1 MDTPSRKISL
11 SLSDEQLKVLKPVLD
26 HTGKVDIVAS
36 IEGNQL
42 KIAML
47 ACQAAFT
54 SDVKLS
60 GK

>member
-1 MDTPSRKISL
+1 MNTPSRRL
-11 SLSDEQLKVLKPVLD
+11 SLNLTDEQLKVLKPVLE

-54 SDVKLS
+54 ADVKLS
-60 GK
+60 K

>member
-1 MDTPSRKISL
+1 MANQSRKL
-11 SLSDEQLKVLKPVLD
+11 SLNLTDEQLKVLKPVLE
-26 HTGKVDIVAS
+26 HAGKVDIVAS

-54 SDVKLS
+54 SDIKLTS
-60 GK
+60 K